1 MQGRKTVFSKILLEQ
16 LDIDSGGTGRQGR
29 RERNMGGGKEEKEK
43 KSLST

>member
-16 LDIDSGGTGRQGR
+16 LDIDRGGTGRQGR

>member
-16 LDIDSGGTGRQGR
+16 LDINRGGTGRQGR